1 MELSEVEGLS
11 SLKALSPL
19 DGRYKQKI
27 KDLCDYFSEYGLI
40 HYRVLVEVIRSLV
53 VGFLFLH
60 MMLI

>member
-11 SLKALSPL
+11 NLKALSPL

-40 HYRVLVEVIRSLV
+40 RYRVVVEVLFPHALEFLLV
-53 VGFLFLH
+53 L
-60 MMLI
+60 MILI